1 LSCCD
6 GGINAMV
13 EGSKFKESHV
23 LENTKLWNKVGRMP
37 RPLVLFR
44 PSNSGLASFCAC
56 FRYPVLGRSCPYAS
70 RHTCDGYSYYSWV
83 YTLLYSNFLLH
94 GNCVL
99 VVTCRLTWPHSLY
112 LSFGHPC
119 HTSFSS
125 NLSI

>member
-1 LSCCD
+1 
-6 GGINAMV
+6 MV

-70 RHTCDGYSYYSWV
+70 RHNGGVVGKLQLGISRVGKSLATVSDLKPLANCNE
-83 YTLLYSNFLLH
+83 LL
-94 GNCVL
+94 
-99 VVTCRLTWPHSLY
+99 
-112 LSFGHPC
+112 LSVI
-119 HTSFSS
+119 
-125 NLSI
+125 SIRPQI